1 MTRFEFRISTA
12 ERPIPKLVRQST
24 VAGFILWEV
33 MLALTIFCI
42 VAVALTSALH
52 QTIDASMVV
61 RDEAQVR
68 LELQNIV
75 AEASAGRVK
84 TGKSETKSGDGRI
97 TYEREIKAI
106 GGKNGKGE
114 VLTNLYEIVVRARW
128 RESGRDRADQTD
140 VVIFQP

>member
-1 MTRFEFRISTA
+1 M
-12 ERPIPKLVRQST
+12 PKRVRHSII
-24 VAGFILWEV
+24 AGFILWEV
-33 MLALTIFCI
+33 MLALTIFSI

-52 QTIDASMVV
+52 QTIDASIVV

-75 AEASAGRVK
+75 AETSAARVK

-97 TYEREIKAI
+97 TYEREIKAVS
-106 GGKNGKGE
+106 GKNGKGE
-114 VLTNLYEIVVRARW
+114 VLTNLYEIVVRAHW
-128 RESGRDRADQTD
+128 RESGHDRADQTD

>member
-1 MTRFEFRISTA
+1 
-12 ERPIPKLVRQST
+12 
-24 VAGFILWEV
+24 
-33 MLALTIFCI
+33 
-42 VAVALTSALH
+42 
-52 QTIDASMVV
+52 
-61 RDEAQVR
+61 
-68 LELQNIV
+68 
-75 AEASAGRVK
+75 VK

-106 GGKNGKGE
+106 SGKNGKGE